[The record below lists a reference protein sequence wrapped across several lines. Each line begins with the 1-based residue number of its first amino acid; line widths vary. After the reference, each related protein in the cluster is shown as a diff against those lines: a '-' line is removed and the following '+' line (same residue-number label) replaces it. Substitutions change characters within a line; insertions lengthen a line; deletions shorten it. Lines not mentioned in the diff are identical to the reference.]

1 MGKKND
7 DFEKVMRGVK
17 GKNPYTK
24 EREDKERKKAK
35 AVYQAASQKGKKH
48 SRNQRRDH
56 GGDDVIDTGMFG

>member
-7 DFEKVMRGVK
+7 DFDKVMRGVR

-35 AVYQAASQKGKKH
+35 AVYQAANKKGKRH
-48 SRNQRRDH
+48 SRDQRRNY

>member
-7 DFEKVMRGVK
+7 DFEKVMRGVR

-35 AVYQAASQKGKKH
+35 AVYQAVNQKGKRH
-48 SRNQRRDH
+48 SRDQRRNY

>member
-1 MGKKND
+1 
-7 DFEKVMRGVK
+7 MRGVK

-35 AVYQAASQKGKKH
+35 AVHQAASQKGKRH

>member
-24 EREDKERKKAK
+24 EREDTERKTAT
-35 AVYQAASQKGKKH
+35 AVYQAATQKGKRH
-48 SRNQRRDH
+48 SRDQRRNY

>member
-7 DFEKVMRGVK
+7 DFDKVMRGVR

-35 AVYQAASQKGKKH
+35 AVHQAASQKGNQH
-48 SRNQRRDH
+48 SRNPRRDH